1 MRHFVSR
8 AFGLVAV
15 LVFGGA
21 CHDQR
26 AGGDVVGVENRCGVA
41 LEASVGDAEPVR
53 QWTPVASGTWE
64 KVSTV
69 DHGVPFLF
77 WFRSAGD
84 ASTPEPVQLEAA
96 DVVRSVGGPLDLLIV
111 VQGEECPA

>member
-1 MRHFVSR
+1 MRRLVSG

-21 CHDQR
+21 CRGQR
-26 AGGDVVGVENRCGVA
+26 AGRDVVGVENRCGAA
-41 LEASVGDAEPVR
+41 LEVSVSDAEPVE

-77 WFRSAGD
+77 WFRVAGD
-84 ASTPEPVQLEAA
+84 VSTPEPVQLEAS
-96 DVVRSVGGPLDLLIV
+96 DVVRSVGGPLDL
-111 VQGEECPA
+111 